1 MVFAMD
7 WNIHTHTPRCRHAR
21 GSEREYIESAIQ
33 AGIRTLGFSDHAPIL
48 FPGDYYSTMRMYP
61 DEMAG
66 YCDTLLSLREEYRGR
81 IDIRIGLEMEYYP
94 GLFAATIDFLSTFPL
109 DYLIL
114 GQHYLYDEIGSAYV
128 ARGTGDPSLLCR
140 YVDQCCAGLET
151 GRFTYLAHPDV
162 FLFTGDPSVYR
173 REMRRLCRKARETG
187 TPLELNLLGIEK
199 SRHYPCEAFFSIAGE
214 EGCIAVLGCDAHDPE
229 ALQSRQAEQIARE
242 LSAHCSMLLAE
253 SVPLRPP
260 FPEKAK
266 SFPNL
271 PPFPSSV
278 S

>member
-1 MVFAMD
+1 
-7 WNIHTHTPRCRHAR
+7 
-21 GSEREYIESAIQ
+21 
-33 AGIRTLGFSDHAPIL
+33 
-48 FPGDYYSTMRMYP
+48 
-61 DEMAG
+61 
-66 YCDTLLSLREEYRGR
+66 
-81 IDIRIGLEMEYYP
+81 MEYYP

-162 FLFTGDPSVYR
+162 FLFHGRPFRVSPGD
-173 REMRRLCRKARETG
+173 ETAVPQSRADG

-242 LSAHCSMLLAE
+242 LSVHCSMLLAE